1 MNIYT
6 IILVI
11 LAVCGV
17 VWAYPRL
24 PSPWNYVLVAVIA
37 IACVFILLNAG
48 GVPINL

>member
-24 PSPWNYVLVAVIA
+24 PAPWNYVLVAVIA

>member
-24 PSPWNYVLVAVIA
+24 PAPWNYVLVAVIA
-37 IACVFILLNAG
+37 IACIFILLNAG

>member
-24 PSPWNYVLVAVIA
+24 PAPWNYVLVAVIA
-37 IACVFILLNAG
+37 IACIFILLNAG
-48 GVPINL
+48 GVPISL

>member
-1 MNIYT
+1 MDVT
-6 IILVI
+6 WIILII

-24 PSPWNYVLVAVIA
+24 PSPWNYVLVGLIA

-48 GVPINL
+48 GVPVHL

>member
-6 IILVI
+6 IVLVI

-24 PSPWNYVLVAVIA
+24 PAPWNYVLVAVIA
-37 IACVFILLNAG
+37 IACIFILLNAG